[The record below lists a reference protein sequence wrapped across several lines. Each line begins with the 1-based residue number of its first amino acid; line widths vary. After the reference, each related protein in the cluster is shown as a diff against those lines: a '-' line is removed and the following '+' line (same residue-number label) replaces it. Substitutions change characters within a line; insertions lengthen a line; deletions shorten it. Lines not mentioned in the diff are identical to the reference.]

1 LQFSLTSDDKSGLFM
16 AAFAEMMIPDEY
28 SGLLVIPA
36 LMLLACSLFVRSAPR
51 PSRLFDREL
60 YVT

>member
-1 LQFSLTSDDKSGLFM
+1 MSLPCDRIRFIYGR
-16 AAFAEMMIPDEY
+16 FAEMMIPDEY
-28 SGLLVIPA
+28 PGLLVIPA